1 MSNRQI
7 NFYQFK
13 GGGKPPFYAV
23 PLMILLVLLVIG
35 VLAVF
40 GLFIGI
46 VVAIG
51 VIILGILRFVTS
63 FGSKKPDKVTE
74 NPDGSHTITLDEND
88 YEVIEK
94 DTKPE
99 P

>member
-13 GGGKPPFYAV
+13 GGKVPFYFF
-23 PLMILLVLLVIG
+23 PLMILLVIAVIA

-46 VVAIG
+46 AVAIG
-51 VIILGILRFVTS
+51 VIVLTLLRFISS
-63 FGSKKPDKVTE
+63 FSSNKKESVSHGR
-74 NPDGSHTITLDEND
+74 DGETTTITLDEGD
-88 YEVIEK
+88 YEIIEK
-94 DTKPE
+94 EKKP
-99 P
+99 

>member
-13 GGGKPPFYAV
+13 GKPPFYTF
-23 PLMILLVLLVIG
+23 PLMILLVLVVIG

-46 VVAIG
+46 IVAIG
-51 VIILGILRFVTS
+51 VIILSVLRLITS
-63 FGSKKPDKVTE
+63 FGKKKPD
-74 NPDGSHTITLDEND
+74 NPTNIEQGDTTTITLDEND
-88 YEVIEK
+88 YEIIEK
-94 DTKPE
+94 DKKP
-99 P
+99 